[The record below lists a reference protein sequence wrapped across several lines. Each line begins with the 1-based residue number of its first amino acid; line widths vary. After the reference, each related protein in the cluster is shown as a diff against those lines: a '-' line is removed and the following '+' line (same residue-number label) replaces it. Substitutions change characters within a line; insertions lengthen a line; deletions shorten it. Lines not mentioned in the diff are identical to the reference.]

1 MSSFPDDEIVPGW
14 MEGLPPTIP
23 QGKIV
28 PTTWKRKV
36 PPPRQWLYGK
46 QWVRGMVS
54 GMLSPGGLGKSSL
67 EQVDAVAVVT
77 GRKLLHADI
86 HYPEGL
92 RVWYWCGEDPSDE
105 LDRRFEAVCIHYGVS
120 DAALGGRL
128 FVDSG
133 RNQPIKI
140 AEADRD
146 GTKVARPLIDELVAQ
161 MTERSIDLLVVDPFI
176 TCHSVPEN
184 DNPAINAVV
193 DAWRDIADKTG
204 AAIELVHH
212 TNKAANPNDPNVND
226 GRGASAFRDGIRGGR
241 VLAPLSGDLGEQ
253 WGLESGEVGRI
264 FQSRDDAKP
273 NLTARGLAATWY
285 RMESVRLNNGND
297 QYPDGDEIGVVTAWT
312 KPDDFADVKRADLVA
327 VQAAIAMRDTPPA
340 ANPQNKDWIG
350 YLVAEVL
357 DLDIGAPGSTKANR
371 AKEQNADRAKVS
383 GVIDAWLRNRVLRP
397 EQAHSERDG
406 RDYPAIVVGEPVSCE

>member
-1 MSSFPDDEIVPGW
+1 MSSLPHWPDWLEDSPDDEPACQI
-14 MEGLPPTIP
+14 I
-23 QGKIV
+23 

-77 GRKLLHADI
+77 GRKLLHAAI

-92 RVWYWCGEDPSDE
+92 RVWYWCGEDPQDE
-105 LDRRFEAVCIHYGVS
+105 LDRRFEAVCIHYGIS
-120 DAALGGRL
+120 DVDLGGRL
-128 FVDSG
+128 YVDSG
-133 RNQPIKI
+133 RDQPIKI
-140 AEADRD
+140 ASTDNG
-146 GTKVARPLIDELVAQ
+146 GTKVAKPLVSELIAQ
-161 MTERSIDLLVVDPFI
+161 MNERRIDLLIVDPFI

-241 VLAPLSGDLGEQ
+241 VLAPLAVERGQQ
-253 WGLESGEVGRI
+253 WGLEDSEIGRI

-273 NLTARGLAATWY
+273 NLTARGAAASWY
-285 RMESVRLNNGND
+285 RMESVPLDNGD
-297 QYPDGDEIGVVTAWT
+297 ERYPHGDEIGVVTAWT
-312 KPDDFADVKRADLVA
+312 KPDDFADVKPADLVA
-327 VQAAIAMRDTPPA
+327 VQAAIAARDTPPA
-340 ANPQNKDWIG
+340 ANLQNKDWVG
-350 YLVAEVL
+350 YLVADALE
-357 DLDIGAPGSTKANR
+357 LDIGAPGSAKANR
-371 AKEQNADRAKVS
+371 TKEQNAARGKVA
-383 GVIDAWLRNRVLRP
+383 GIINTWLRNKVLRQ

-406 RDYPAIVVGEPVSCE
+406 RDYPAIVVGKPACCE